1 MYKFEFSRAECDRLL
16 QDCGF
21 SRLEQE
27 VFERRRR
34 GESTVE
40 MAMALH
46 VSEATIQRKIKSA
59 AKKIMREI

>member
-1 MYKFEFSRAECDRLL
+1 MYKFDFSRAECDRFIR
-16 QDCGF
+16 DCGF
-21 SRLEQE
+21 SNLEKE

-40 MAMALH
+40 MCMALN
-46 VSEATIQRKIKSA
+46 VSEATIQGKIKSV

>member
-1 MYKFEFSRAECDRLL
+1 MYKFEFSRAECDRFLH
-16 QDCGF
+16 DCGF

-40 MAMALH
+40 MAMALN

>member
-1 MYKFEFSRAECDRLL
+1 MYKFEFSRAECDRLIR
-16 QDCGF
+16 DCGF
-21 SRLEQE
+21 SDLEHE

-40 MAMALH
+40 MAMALN

-59 AKKIMREI
+59 AKKILREI